1 MKLSGLQQCLG
12 QMRSYLGSV
21 IIIFDHNIIIILLL
35 LYSASIISMAML
47 VGSLLGGYCGGRFG
61 PRLTSDLLTC
71 LPSALG
77 WLTMALSPNLA
88 LLLAGRVLCGVNIRD
103 QFSHIGKSPKRGVG
117 GETLSWAFFGGAFLG
132 GLLRPEGF
140 RKLTFTEA
148 NDPFPPL

>member
-61 PRLTSDLLTC
+61 PRLTTLLTC

-132 GLLRPEGF
+132 GLLHPEGF